1 MKKKKRLLWQLF
13 LSYLFIIFLA
23 LASVTWYTLRSLQ
36 DWHLGQKASDLEL
49 QALLLERHIL
59 ENLAPEKRTIIDAL
73 CKKIGERA
81 STRIT
86 VILPSG
92 VVIAD
97 SKENPANMDNHRD
110 RPELK
115 KALSGHV
122 GKSTRFSHTL
132 EKKMMYTGIPI
143 KENNQ
148 IVAVIRTSIPLTT
161 IEQAINTI
169 RGKIAI
175 GVVIV
180 IGFAVMLSLL
190 VSRSISRPIEE
201 IKKWAGALADGNFR
215 SMPPEAK
222 TEELGALSDA
232 LSHMAVQLRERIDT
246 IMQQRNEIKATL
258 TSMVEGVIA
267 VDVEER
273 VINLNQA
280 AAQIFSCNPSEAK
293 GRSIQ
298 EAIRN
303 PQLHQFVK
311 DVLSRQEPVEKI
323 MVVHSDKERFLNGH
337 GTVLRDPNENQIG
350 ALIVLNDITRLRK
363 LENIRREFVANVSH
377 ELRTPVTAIKG
388 FVETLLDGKAEDPV
402 EEERFLNIINKHTSR
417 LESIIEDL
425 LNLSKIEREDERDEI
440 IFTEGKI
447 IDVLSNAIEMCQDKA
462 DAKHIEIIL
471 SCPEDTIAKMDA
483 QLLEQAMI
491 NLLDNA
497 LKYSEPG
504 RSISIKASQ
513 TEDELIISVLD
524 QGCGIDKK
532 HLPRLF
538 ERFYRV
544 DKARS
549 RKLGG
554 TGLGLA
560 IVKHIS
566 QAHGGSVSVESSPG
580 KGSTFRIH
588 LPTA

>member
-13 LSYLFIIFLA
+13 LSYLFIVFLA

-36 DWHLGQKASDLEL
+36 DWHLEEKASDLEL

-59 ENLAPEKRTIIDAL
+59 ENLAPEKRNIIDAL
-73 CKKIGERA
+73 CKKIGEHA

-92 VVIAD
+92 IVVGD
-97 SKENPANMDNHRD
+97 SEEDPANMDNHRD

-115 KALSGHV
+115 EALSGRV

-132 EKKMMYTGIPI
+132 EKEMMYTGIPV

-148 IVAVIRTSIPLTT
+148 IVAVIRTSMPLTT
-161 IEQAINTI
+161 IEQAINTL

-175 GVVIV
+175 GGVIA

-201 IKKWAGALADGNFR
+201 IKRWAGAIADGNFR
-215 SMPPEAK
+215 PMPPEAK

-232 LSHMAVQLRERIDT
+232 LNHMAVQLRERIDT
-246 IMQQRNEIKATL
+246 IIQQRNEIKATL
-258 TSMVEGVIA
+258 SSMVEGVIA
-267 VDVEER
+267 VDIEER
-273 VINLNQA
+273 VITLNQA

-303 PQLHQFVK
+303 TQLHQFVK
-311 DVLSRQEPVEKI
+311 DVLSRQEPVEKNMAI
-323 MVVHSDKERFLNGH
+323 HSDSERFLNGH
-337 GTVLRDPNENQIG
+337 GTVLRDPNGKQIG

-377 ELRTPVTAIKG
+377 ELKTPVTAIKG
-388 FVETLLDGKAEDPV
+388 FVETLRDGKAEDPA
-402 EEERFLNIINKHTSR
+402 EAERFLNIINKHTDR

-425 LNLSKIEREDERDEI
+425 LDLSKIERENERDEV
-440 IFTEGKI
+440 IFTEGNI
-447 IDVLSNAIEMCQDKA
+447 FDVLSNAIEMCQDKA
-462 DAKHIEIIL
+462 DAKRIEIKL
-471 SCPEDTIAKMDA
+471 SCPEDTIVNMDA
-483 QLLEQAMI
+483 QLLEQAVI

-497 LKYSEPG
+497 IKYSEQES
-504 RSISIKASQ
+504 SISIKSSQ
-513 TEDELIISVLD
+513 TEDELMISVQDL
-524 QGCGIDKK
+524 GCGIAEE

-554 TGLGLA
+554 TGLGLS
-560 IVKHIS
+560 IVKHIA
-566 QAHGGSVSVESSPG
+566 QAHGGSVSVESIPEN
-580 KGSTFRIH
+580 GSTFKIH